1 MINRAIWGV
10 NALVS
15 ALASLRICIVDADSE
30 MRQMICDALA
40 GLGVSQVRECADSG
54 MAQQLIGDFDP
65 DLCIFDWSMGPVD
78 AITFVKNIRASGNAR
93 QSEMQLIMVMGEA
106 DTRKVIEAR
115 QAGVNEFLVKPISLR
130 ALHGR
135 LLSLVEDPQLFV
147 RAPSYVGPDR
157 RRHER
162 ALSGPE
168 RREGQFDGDDARS
181 DTPGTNTAVK
191 APEGAG

>member
-1 MINRAIWGV
+1 M
-10 NALVS
+10 VS
-15 ALASLRICIVDADSE
+15 ALASLKICIVDADSE

-78 AITFVKNIRASGNAR
+78 AITFVRNIRASNDSR

-106 DTRKVIEAR
+106 DTRRVIEAR

-135 LLSLVEDPQLFV
+135 LLSLIENPQLFV
-147 RAPSYVGPDR
+147 RAPSYIGPDR

-162 ALSGPE
+162 AFCGPE
-168 RREGQFDGDDARS
+168 RRDADGSPPSAPDADRS
-181 DTPGTNTAVK
+181 EK
-191 APEGAG
+191 ATESTG